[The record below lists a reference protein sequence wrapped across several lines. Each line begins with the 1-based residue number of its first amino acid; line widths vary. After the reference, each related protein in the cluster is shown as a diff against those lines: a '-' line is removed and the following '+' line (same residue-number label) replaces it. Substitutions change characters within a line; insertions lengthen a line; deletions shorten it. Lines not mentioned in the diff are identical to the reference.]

1 MLIIHSVVMR
11 AVNLNMLI
19 CPVQRK
25 KAVRLTPISF
35 VGIRQCQGVATTFL
49 CAFLDVA
56 FLLSPPG
63 GKSDT
68 LAYIGIV
75 ALTRPC
81 SPHLDLAALT

>member
-1 MLIIHSVVMR
+1 MR

-25 KAVRLTPISF
+25 KAVTRLTPISF
-35 VGIRQCQGVATTFL
+35 VGIRQCQGVATTPL
-49 CAFLDVA
+49 CAFLDLA

-63 GKSDT
+63 GKTDI

-81 SPHLDLAALT
+81 SPHLDLVALT